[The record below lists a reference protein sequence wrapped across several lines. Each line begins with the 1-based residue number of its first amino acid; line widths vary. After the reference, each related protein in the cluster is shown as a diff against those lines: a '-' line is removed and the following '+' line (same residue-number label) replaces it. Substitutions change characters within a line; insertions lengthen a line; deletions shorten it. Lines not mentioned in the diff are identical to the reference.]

1 MCVFIKADSNTHI
14 TLRFLIKTAD
24 AFFHLCRAIS
34 LKIDLRRDSSRLH
47 DDNWS
52 PVSSYALSFSKDF
65 KIEII
70 LNRSGSVSVMMNE
83 GSRNTSWDRET
94 YRESILSWLKSLRTL
109 KDCELGA
116 DCLLLVCEMNRVRML
131 SSSSLLC
138 PMNVFKPI
146 YDCINGKFR
155 TRVVNR

>member
-1 MCVFIKADSNTHI
+1 MCVFIEADSNTHI
-14 TLRFLIKTAD
+14 TLRFLIETAD
-24 AFFHLCRAIS
+24 TFFHLSCAIS
-34 LKIDLRRDSSRLH
+34 LKIDLMRYSSCLH
-47 DDNWS
+47 DDHWS

-94 YRESILSWLKSLRTL
+94 YRESILPWLESLRAL

-116 DCLLLVCEMNRVRML
+116 NCLLLVSEMNRSSML
-131 SSSSLLC
+131 S
-138 PMNVFKPI
+138 
-146 YDCINGKFR
+146 
-155 TRVVNR
+155 